1 MFSSQKPITITA
13 AEMEVERNETLFLAS
28 LCFLNLPYF
37 FSQLHLIGSTF
48 NIILSHLKFLRL
60 KQQLTEYIY
69 ITC

>member
-1 MFSSQKPITITA
+1 MFASQKPITITA

-28 LCFLNLPYF
+28 LCFLNLPF
-37 FSQLHLIGSTF
+37 FSQLHLIGCTF